1 MFVVGLDVGYSNLK
15 IAAGDAGDDPRV
27 TVRPAGA
34 APLDRLGEP
43 VRATPGAVVSN
54 DRPILVDVAGVRW
67 AAAIEPERFEGW
79 QRPLHED
86 YAGSPA
92 YQALAKAAF
101 VLAGRRAIDRLVT
114 GLPVSQASDPRR
126 RDQLT
131 RLLVGRHVLADG
143 SVEVAE
149 VRVVPQPVGAYLD
162 LVYSATDEGILER
175 IETGAV
181 IVLDAG
187 YYSFDWTL
195 LVRGEL
201 RRTASGTSLE
211 AMSVVLERA
220 SRHAVEEAGG
230 RPQPLGLEAALRAGR
245 SHMLQAGRR
254 LPVASL
260 LGRAAG
266 QVSGVALEALRQ
278 ALRRE
283 TRSVDLVLIAGGG
296 GAYYGAP
303 VAGLFPG
310 AQVVLSPD
318 PVSANARGFFRYAG

>member
-43 VRATPGAVVSN
+43 VGGTPGAVASN
-54 DRPILVDVAGVRW
+54 DRPILVDVGGLRW

-86 YAGSPA
+86 YAGTLA

-101 VLAGRRAIDRLVT
+101 LLAGRRSIDRVVT
-114 GLPVSQASDPRR
+114 GLPVSQAGDARR

-131 RLLVGRHVLADG
+131 RLLVGRHALADG
-143 SVEVAE
+143 IVEVAE

-211 AMSVVLERA
+211 AMSVLLERA

-230 RPQPLGLEAALRAGR
+230 RP
-245 SHMLQAGRR
+245 SHWAWKRR
-254 LPVASL
+254 CAP
-260 LGRAAG
+260 
-266 QVSGVALEALRQ
+266 
-278 ALRRE
+278 
-283 TRSVDLVLIAGGG
+283 
-296 GAYYGAP
+296 GAP
-303 VAGLFPG
+303 TCSRQDGGCPWRPCSGGPPDRSPAWPWRPCARRCAERRTASIWSSSPG
-310 AQVVLSPD
+310 AEGRTTGPRWPDSSPVLRWSSAPD
-318 PVSANARGFFRYAG
+318 PVSANARGFFRYAR